1 MFISY
6 DSHNIIKAVSA
17 QCVHGAGQ
25 TTIKT
30 SEITGNLVGRR
41 LVLGKK
47 REGLRV
53 AAVYNAGDKCGISSY
68 SQNLINALRPKV
80 DEIKI
85 FAEHIPN
92 ENLEEDKKN
101 GVVRCWTRG
110 ESLVEMCHRIID
122 YAPDCV
128 TLQHEFG
135 LFPLAT
141 HFLKML
147 EILHDVPTITTLH
160 SVYSHLDKTIAT
172 AHIKRIIVHSEV
184 AKQSLVDGGHLGK
197 VDVIFHGCHEIE
209 DHSELFNFFGNPYV
223 CVSAGFGFAYKG
235 VSRTIDAIAHL
246 KKTQEKYKDIFFL
259 YLCTESPHTA
269 QVQRAYYNF
278 LSDKVAELGLTD
290 NVAILRGYL
299 SEKIM
304 NNFYRTAKLA
314 VFSYVN
320 DGDNIVYG
328 ASGAIRNAIACGI
341 PTIASDHAHFSEF
354 EGILPRPSDHLELA
368 REIDEVFSNEL
379 HRKNLVDKGL
389 AFVKNNNWDITAD
402 KHIAVFRDII
412 AKHEADIIRVENYE
426 VV

>member
-1 MFISY
+1 M
-6 DSHNIIKAVSA
+6 
-17 QCVHGAGQ
+17 
-25 TTIKT
+25 
-30 SEITGNLVGRR
+30 
-41 LVLGKK
+41 
-47 REGLRV
+47 
-53 AAVYNAGDKCGISSY
+53 
-68 SQNLINALRPKV
+68 
-80 DEIKI
+80 
-85 FAEHIPN
+85 
-92 ENLEEDKKN
+92 
-101 GVVRCWTRG
+101 
-110 ESLVEMCHRIID
+110 
-122 YAPDCV
+122 
-128 TLQHEFG
+128 
-135 LFPLAT
+135 
-141 HFLKML
+141 
-147 EILHDVPTITTLH
+147 
-160 SVYSHLDKTIAT
+160 
-172 AHIKRIIVHSEV
+172 
-184 AKQSLVDGGHLGK
+184 
-197 VDVIFHGCHEIE
+197 
-209 DHSELFNFFGNPYV
+209 
-223 CVSAGFGFAYKG
+223 
-235 VSRTIDAIAHL
+235 
-246 KKTQEKYKDIFFL
+246 
-259 YLCTESPHTA
+259 
-269 QVQRAYYNF
+269 
-278 LSDKVAELGLTD
+278 SDKVAELGLTD